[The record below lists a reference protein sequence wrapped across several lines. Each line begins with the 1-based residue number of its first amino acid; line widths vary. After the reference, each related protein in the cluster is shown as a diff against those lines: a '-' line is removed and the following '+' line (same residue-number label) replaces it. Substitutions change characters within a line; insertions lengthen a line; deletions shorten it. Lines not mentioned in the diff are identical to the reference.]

1 MEEYQQQQQYKRLF
15 EYLDE
20 NGDGKI
26 SASEL
31 QQCVHLIGKDMSF
44 DEAEAAVAANDS
56 DNDNLLDFNEFMRL
70 VEDVAGMTE
79 EERAHELKEAFRMYE
94 MEGYGCIT
102 PESLKRML
110 DRLGETR
117 TVDECRGM
125 IARYDINGDG
135 LLNFDEFVI
144 MMRC

>member
-1 MEEYQQQQQYKRLF
+1 MEGYKRLF
-15 EYLDE
+15 EHLDE
-20 NGDGKI
+20 NRDEKI

-31 QQCVHLIGKDMSF
+31 QQCVHLIGKDMSLE
-44 DEAEAAVAANDS
+44 EAEAALAAHDS
-56 DNDNLLDFNEFMRL
+56 DDDGLLDFDDFVRL
-70 VEDVAGMTE
+70 VEDGGTE
-79 EERAHELKEAFRMYE
+79 EEKARELKEAFKMYE
-94 MEGYGCIT
+94 MEGCGCIT

-117 TVDECRGM
+117 SVDECRGM

-135 LLNFDEFVI
+135 FLNFDEFVI

>member
-1 MEEYQQQQQYKRLF
+1 M
-15 EYLDE
+15 
-20 NGDGKI
+20 
-26 SASEL
+26 A
-31 QQCVHLIGKDMSF
+31 F

-56 DNDNLLDFNEFMRL
+56 DNDKLLDFNEFMRL

-79 EERAHELKEAFRMYE
+79 EERARELKEVFRMYE

-125 IARYDINGDG
+125 IAPYDINGDG
-135 LLNFDEFVI
+135 LLNFHDALLVTSQLLSVSA
-144 MMRC
+144 

>member
-1 MEEYQQQQQYKRLF
+1 MEGHDQQLYKRLF
-15 EYLDE
+15 DHLDE
-20 NGDGKI
+20 NGDGRI
-26 SASEL
+26 SALEL

-44 DEAEAAVAANDS
+44 DEAEAAIAVHDS
-56 DNDNLLDFNEFMRL
+56 DSDGLLDFDDFVRL
-70 VEDVAGMTE
+70 AEDGGTE
-79 EERAHELKEAFRMYE
+79 EEKARELKEAFRMYE
-94 MEGYGCIT
+94 MEGCGGIT

-117 TVDECRGM
+117 TIDECRGM

-135 LLNFDEFVI
+135 LLNFDEFAI

>member
-1 MEEYQQQQQYKRLF
+1 MEGYNQQLYKRLF
-15 EYLDE
+15 DHLDE
-20 NGDGKI
+20 NGDEKI
-26 SASEL
+26 SALEL
-31 QQCVHLIGKDMSF
+31 QQCVQLIGRDMSF
-44 DEAEAAVAANDS
+44 DEAEAAIAAHDS
-56 DNDNLLDFNEFMRL
+56 DNDGLLDFGDFVSL
-70 VEDVAGMTE
+70 VEDSGTE
-79 EERAHELKEAFRMYE
+79 EEKEHELKEAFRMYE
-94 MEGYGCIT
+94 MEGCGCIT

-110 DRLGETR
+110 DRLGETT